1 MSVFAFRVFAQLLQ
15 ATFPVGWLPAVSQ
28 WQGSSLPYPVL
39 LAIQLLIILVLVVV
53 IWKIRHGS
61 IHPDIRLGRWLFAVG
76 SVYFIVML
84 LRLLL
89 GLTLLASVPWFAK
102 TIPAFFHLVLACI
115 LLLVGHYHYQHA
127 QHGASR

>member
-76 SVYFIVML
+76 GVYFIVML

-115 LLLVGHYHYQHA
+115 CFTIEPKCPLPFIFA
-127 QHGASR
+127 KA